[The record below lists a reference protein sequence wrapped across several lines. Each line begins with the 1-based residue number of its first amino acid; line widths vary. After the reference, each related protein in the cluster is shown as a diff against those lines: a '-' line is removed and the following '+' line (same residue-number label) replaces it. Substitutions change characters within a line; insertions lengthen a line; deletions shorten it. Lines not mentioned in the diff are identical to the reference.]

1 LRVGLASRE
10 VLRGLARSC
19 KVLQKEVLQKE
30 VLRGSTRRGLTRSYK
45 KGGPAEEV
53 LQKRRSCRR
62 GGPAEEVLQRRSY
75 KKGGPAEEEVLR
87 RRSYRGGPTKKEVLQ
102 RRSYR
107 GGDPAEEVLQR
118 RSYNGGPTEEVL
130 QRRSCE
136 VHHIT
141 VFRQRSGYIKQRS
154 VCCEILR
161 NDPPYNRLIMTICRT
176 DLRMRISFEG
186 NVQFL
191 YILVQIKDEVLLYK
205 IVIQDCHNIKD

>member
-1 LRVGLASRE
+1 M
-10 VLRGLARSC
+10 RGLARSC

-53 LQKRRSCRR
+53 LQKRRSCGGGPTEEVLQKRRSCRGGGPAEEVLQRRFYKKGGPAEEVLQRRRSCR

-75 KKGGPAEEEVLR
+75 R
-87 RRSYRGGPTKKEVLQ
+87 
-102 RRSYR
+102 
-107 GGDPAEEVLQR
+107 
-118 RSYNGGPTEEVL
+118 GGPTEEVL
-130 QRRSCE
+130 RGSPYNSFSTALGLYQ
-136 VHHIT
+136 T
-141 VFRQRSGYIKQRS
+141 AQRSGYIKQRS
-154 VCCEILR
+154 VCCEVLR
-161 NDPPYNRLIMTICRT
+161 NDPPYNKLIMTICRT